1 MEALHVNPERKSF
14 TNPSSPGP
22 NVRSFG
28 LLRRRSISIELA
40 ISLVLLVFLVEGVLL
55 ILIYHRQADYLYRQ
69 LQLKADEYA
78 VNLSETLA
86 VPIWDLDDEQ
96 IRRIGDGFV
105 RNDIVTSI
113 LIRDIDGN
121 VYYEFSRDTSEN
133 PISRDVPIVYIGK
146 PIGQV
151 RFALSLDAYRQ
162 DLTWLRNT
170 AILLMGVSLVVIV
183 IATGVVLRVLM
194 RKPLAILRQGMDQ
207 VARGDYDYRFDEVH
221 HDELADIARRFS
233 KMAEEIREREQSLQ
247 KEVAERKRAEDKS
260 RQSEARTLAILD
272 AIPDTMFQFDRDG
285 RFVDLRGDSENLAAA
300 LDQCIGRKIEHVMPG
315 HISRVFRK
323 QLARTFETRGVMV
336 FEYDLLIK
344 DVIRYY
350 ECRLVAVSDDLAL
363 GMVRN
368 ISEQVTATVEKKRL
382 LDQLQRAQKME
393 AIGML
398 AGGVAHDLNN
408 VLSGLVSYPELI
420 LMDLPEESPLKKPIR
435 TIQRSGERA
444 ANIVQDLLTLA
455 RRGVSVAEVL
465 NLNQVIREYLKSP
478 EYNNLRNHHP
488 DFQLETDLAD
498 DLLDISGSP
507 VHLSKTVMNL
517 ISNAAE
523 ATMHA
528 GRIRIETENR
538 YIDSPIKGYDDI
550 EEGDYVVLTVT
561 DNGIGISHEDIDRI
575 FEPFYT
581 KKVMGRS
588 GTGLGMAVVWGTVK
602 DHRGYIDIQSAPEQG
617 TTATIYLPSTKEHR
631 MQTRAPEIF
640 DNLIGDGERILVVDD
655 VKEQREIATGMLTRL
670 GYDVAS
676 VSSGEAAVD
685 YVRQKRVDLLVL
697 DMIMDPGIDGLETYQ
712 RIINIHPGQRAVI
725 TSGFSESHRVH
736 EARKLGAGIYVK
748 KPYRLET
755 IAKAVRDVLN
765 RDSEG

>member
-1 MEALHVNPERKSF
+1 MAAS
-14 TNPSSPGP
+14 SSPGP
-22 NVRSFG
+22 NVRGFRS
-28 LLRRRSISIELA
+28 LRRRSISIELA
-40 ISLVLLVFLVEGVLL
+40 ISLVLLVTMVEGVLL
-55 ILIYHRQADYLYRQ
+55 TLIYHRQADYLYRQ

-105 RNDIVTSI
+105 RNDIVTTI
-113 LIRDIDGN
+113 RIRDIDGN

-133 PISRDVPIVYIGK
+133 PINREVPIVYIGK

-151 RFALSLDAYRQ
+151 SFALSLDAYRQ

-170 AILLMGVSLVVIV
+170 AILLMAVSLVVIV

-233 KMAEEIREREQSLQ
+233 KMAGEIYEREQSLQ
-247 KEVAERKRAEDKS
+247 KEVAERKRAEEKS
-260 RQSEARTLAILD
+260 RQSEARTQAILD
-272 AIPDTMFQFDRDG
+272 AIPDIMFQFDRDG
-285 RFVDLRGDSENLAAA
+285 RFVDLRGNSEDLAA
-300 LDQCIGRKIEHVMPG
+300 LPDQSIGRKIEHVMPG

-323 QLARTFETRGVMV
+323 QLARTFETRGLMV
-336 FEYDLLIK
+336 FEYDLLIQ
-344 DVIRYY
+344 DVVRYY

-368 ISEQVTATVEKKRL
+368 ISERVTAAVEKKRL

-435 TIQRSGERA
+435 TIQSSGERA

-455 RRGVSVAEVL
+455 RRGVSVESVI

-478 EYNNLRNHHP
+478 EYDNLRNHHP

-507 VHLSKTVMNL
+507 VHLAKTVMNL
-517 ISNAAE
+517 ISNAVE

-550 EEGDYVVLTVT
+550 KEGDYVVLTVT
-561 DNGIGISHEDIDRI
+561 DNGIGISHEDIERI

-602 DHRGYIDIQSAPEQG
+602 DHSGYIDIQSEPDQG
-617 TTATIYLPSTKEHR
+617 TRATIYLPSTKEHR
-631 MQTRAPEIF
+631 MQTRAPESV

-655 VKEQREIATGMLTRL
+655 VEEQREIATGMLTRL

-685 YVRQKRVDLLVL
+685 YVSQHRVDLLVL
-697 DMIMDPGIDGLETYQ
+697 DMIMDPGIDGLETYR

-725 TSGFSESHRVH
+725 TSGFSESDRVH

-748 KPYRLET
+748 KPYRIET
-755 IAKAVRDVLN
+755 IARAVWDVLSC
-765 RDSEG
+765 DSQC